1 MQHGAK
7 LISRG
12 LHMLKVVRH
21 LRANV
26 IAYAALFVAL
36 GGTSYAATSLPKNSV
51 GSKQIQT
58 GAVHASD
65 IASNAVTSAKV
76 KNGVLRAADFRASD
90 LASLKG
96 ATGAKGDKGDKG
108 DPGQNFD
115 ANVNLGSGKSE
126 SGVYG
131 VGGSATNGYMVT
143 GIQFRLPL
151 AAALDSSHVQF
162 HQSATAFTA
171 QCPAAGQAAAGYLCV
186 YEDTQNNRS
195 SPVVDKSTGFGGT
208 DASGFMIF
216 MNSTG
221 TFAFSYGSWTVT
233 AA

>member
-1 MQHGAK
+1 
-7 LISRG
+7 
-12 LHMLKVVRH
+12 MLKVVRH

-36 GGTSYAATSLPKNSV
+36 GGTSYAAASLPKNSV
-51 GSKQIQT
+51 GTKQIQT

-90 LASLKG
+90 RASLKG

-108 DPGQNFD
+108 DAGQNFD

-126 SGVYG
+126 RGVYG
-131 VGGSATNGYMVT
+131 VGGSASGFMAT

-162 HQSATAFTA
+162 HLSATAFTA

-186 YEDTQNNRS
+186 YEEFQNNRT
-195 SPVVDKSTGFGGT
+195 SPGVYKSIGSQGT

-216 MNSTG
+216 MSSTG
-221 TFAFSYGSWTVT
+221 VNAFSYGSWTVT

>member
-1 MQHGAK
+1 
-7 LISRG
+7 
-12 LHMLKVVRH
+12 MLKVVRH

-26 IAYAALFVAL
+26 IAYLALFVAL
-36 GGTSYAATSLPKNSV
+36 GGTSFAATTTLKKNSV

-96 ATGAKGDKGDKG
+96 ATGAKGDKGEKG
-108 DPGQNFD
+108 DAGQSFD

-126 SGVYG
+126 SGVYA
-131 VGGSATNGYMVT
+131 VGGSANNGYMAT

-151 AAALDSSHVQF
+151 AAALDASHVQF
-162 HQSATAFTA
+162 HQMGSAFTA
-171 QCPAAGQAAAGYLCV
+171 QCPAAGQAAAGYLCA
-186 YEDTQNNRS
+186 YEVAQSNRS
-195 SPVVDKSTGFGGT
+195 AADVYKSTGFPGT

-216 MNSTG
+216 MSSTG
-221 TFAFSYGSWTVT
+221 TSAFSYGTWTVT

>member
-1 MQHGAK
+1 MF
-7 LISRG
+7 
-12 LHMLKVVRH
+12 KVVRH

-26 IAYAALFVAL
+26 IAYVALFVAL
-36 GGTSYAATSLPKNSV
+36 GGTSYAAASLPNNSV
-51 GSKQIQT
+51 GSKQIKA
-58 GAVHASD
+58 GAVHTSD

-90 LASLKG
+90 FASLKG

-108 DPGQNFD
+108 DAGQNFD
-115 ANVNLGSGKSE
+115 ASVNLASGKSE

-131 VGGSATNGYMVT
+131 VGGSAASGYMVT

-162 HQSATAFTA
+162 HQSGTAFTA

-186 YEDTQNNRS
+186 YEQVQANRS
-195 SPVVDKSTGFGGT
+195 APVVDKS
-208 DASGFMIF
+208 SGFQGADAYGFLIF

-221 TFAFSYGSWTVT
+221 TFAFSYGNWTVT